1 MEDDRK
7 PVLQVFFECSQELA
21 SVPLVAFN
29 FYDQISRACPVLLVT
44 SERNAP
50 ALEKVRGDRPVTYI
64 TESGPLQS
72 YFRLVK
78 RLTTRGAVNSVGGSV
93 NWPLRHVLSY
103 PVYAEFSRRVRRQFG
118 ERVRAGEF
126 SAVHAMTPMMPR
138 YPVSLARACT
148 GRTTPFILGPVNG
161 GVPFPPGFKAIAR
174 KEYAAFNLFRGLCR
188 LLPGYTATYRG
199 ADRVLAGS
207 QYTLTMLR
215 ETLQLA
221 DRRLLLFPENG
232 VDPSFYV
239 DAPAPL
245 EPNEPLRL
253 LFVGRLVPY
262 KGADMLL
269 AALSLLPADLRSR
282 LCLTIVGDGSERGAL
297 EEQARALGPECPV
310 SFTGWL
316 PQLETARYYRSSH
329 LFCFP
334 SIREFG
340 GTVVLEAMAAAVPSL
355 VVDHGGIGEYVTAA
369 SGVKIAPRSRQ
380 YIVSELASQIG
391 ALARNPEKR
400 ARMAVAA
407 LARGREFAWPER
419 ARQMIALYAETRA
432 ERQP

>member
-1 MEDDRK
+1 MKDDRK
-7 PVLQVFFECSQELA
+7 PVLQVFYECSQELA

-29 FYDQISRACPVLLVT
+29 FYDQISRAVPVLLVT
-44 SERNAP
+44 TERNAP
-50 ALEKVRGDRPVTYI
+50 ALDKVRGDRPVVYLS
-64 TESGPLQS
+64 ESGPLRA
-72 YFRLVK
+72 YLRLVK
-78 RLTTRGAVNSVGGSV
+78 RLTTRGAVDSVGGSV

-103 PVYAEFSRRVRRQFG
+103 PAYAEFSRRVLRQFG
-118 ERVRAGEF
+118 ERVRGGEF
-126 SAVHAMTPMMPR
+126 AAVHAMTPMMPR
-138 YPVSLARACT
+138 YPVALARACT
-148 GRTTPFILGPVNG
+148 GPTPFILGPVNG
-161 GVPFPPGFKAIAR
+161 GVPFPPGFAAIAR
-174 KEYAAFNLFRGLCR
+174 KEYAAFNVFRGLCR

-207 QYTLTMLR
+207 QYTLNMLR

-239 DAPAPL
+239 DAPPPL
-245 EPNEPLRL
+245 EPNQPLRL

-269 AALSLLPADLRSR
+269 AALAQLPADLRSR
-282 LCLTIVGDGSERGAL
+282 LRLTIVGDGSERGAL
-297 EEQARALGPECPV
+297 EVQARALGPACPV
-310 SFTGWL
+310 TFTGWL
-316 PQLETARYYRSSH
+316 PQLETARYYRGSH

-369 SGVKIAPRSRQ
+369 SGVKIAPRSRE
-380 YIVSELASQIG
+380 YIITELASHIG
-391 ALARNPEKR
+391 DLARNPEKR
-400 ARMAVAA
+400 ALMAAAA
-407 LARGREFAWPER
+407 LARGREFAWPEK
-419 ARQMIALYAETRA
+419 ARQIIALYAESRA
-432 ERQP
+432 ERQR